1 MNTRSFLKTLANA
14 AMGFAILPPAT
25 TYSRIWKATRPPIEE
40 YSCIMVDP
48 PQPYVVDSYM
58 NIINYSLTEGGVWER
73 MERTVDVKVNDDI
86 KDEMVLYYETKFE
99 GKTYS
104 NESV

>member
-1 MNTRSFLKTLANA
+1 MNRRSFFSTLAKA
-14 AMGFAILPPAT
+14 TAGFMILPGAG
-25 TYSRIWKATRPPIEE
+25 RIWKATRPPIEE

-48 PQPYVVDSYM
+48 PQPYVMDSYM
-58 NIINYSLTEGGVWER
+58 NIINYSMTEGGVWER
-73 MERTVDVKVNDDI
+73 MERTVDVKVNEDI